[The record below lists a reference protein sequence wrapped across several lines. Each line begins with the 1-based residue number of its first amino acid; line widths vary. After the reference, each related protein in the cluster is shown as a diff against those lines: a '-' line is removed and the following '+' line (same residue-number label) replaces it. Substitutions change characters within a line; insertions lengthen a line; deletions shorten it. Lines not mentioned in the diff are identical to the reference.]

1 MSAARILAALTL
13 FLSLTTHADELQEIS
28 QLVNSGQFDVA
39 LSKLDVYLA
48 QHPKDL
54 QAQFLKGVTLTSLN
68 RQGDAIAA
76 YKKVIEQ
83 SPDLPEPY
91 NNLAVI
97 YAQQGQ
103 YDKAR
108 QVLQLAINSHPSYA
122 TSQSNLSEV
131 YSQLAVEAYDKAL
144 TSSMDKN
151 TEQDKTKVR
160 SKLVMIKSLLPA
172 DPKAAQAVI
181 AMQQKQSVVLV
192 AKASSELLSVKPTTI
207 PPASNVVAVAPVVS
221 VVPKVVAVAPKPVE
235 AKLAEVQKP
244 AELNTPPVK
253 VAPVVAPAVVA
264 AAVSKPEPEKPMSS
278 KPTEATSNKQALD
291 EVVQNWA
298 SAWSKRDVGA
308 YLGFYASNFV
318 TPNGESRKEW
328 EDMRR
333 DRITKP
339 KSISVEV
346 TDLKVQMESDGH
358 ARVRFKQ
365 SYRAGSINMRTA
377 KTLVLKQAG
386 NRWRIEQELAD
397 H

>member
-54 QAQFLKGVTLTSLN
+54 QAEFLKGVTLTSLN

-144 TSSMDKN
+144 TPNTEKN

-160 SKLVMIKSLLPA
+160 SKLVLIKSLLPA

-192 AKASSELLSVKPTTI
+192 AKAQPEPLPVKPAT
-207 PPASNVVAVAPVVS
+207 PPASNVVALAPVVPAM
-221 VVPKVVAVAPKPVE
+221 PKVGAVAPKPVE
-235 AKLAEVQKP
+235 AKPAEVQKP

-253 VAPVVAPAVVA
+253 VAPVVAPVVVA
-264 AAVSKPEPEKPMSS
+264 PAVSKPEPEKPMSS
-278 KPTEATSNKQALD
+278 KPAEATSNKQALD

-298 SAWSKRDVGA
+298 SAWSKRDVAA

-318 TPNGESRKEW
+318 TPNGESRKDW

-333 DRITKP
+333 DRIAKP

-346 TDLKVQMESDGH
+346 SDLKVQMESDGH
-358 ARVRFKQ
+358 ARIRFKQ
-365 SYRAGSINMRTA
+365 SYRAGSINMRTT